1 MVFFTF
7 FLFDFILILEVLEMV
22 RKIVVTSG
30 KGGVGKTTIVSA
42 LGYGLSNLGYKT
54 LLIDMDFGLNNLD
67 VLMGIENKIVYDII
81 DVIEGKCLPK
91 QALIQDFFQTN
102 LYIFP
107 STHGFCRKRFGGE
120 ELIKI
125 ISEIENQ
132 FDYIIIDC
140 PAGIDGGFRRAV
152 ECANEY
158 IVVTTPHLSA
168 VRDAEK
174 TINNLKCNSKPYVI
188 INRARGDL
196 MLDNKMIDVQSIK
209 NVLNG
214 ELIGVVPEDDEV
226 AVQMSYGGMFDPD
239 SGIYKSIDMIVRSL
253 ATGENE
259 IYDVT
264 KKYKG
269 MFGYLRRG
277 MKKRV

>member
-1 MVFFTF
+1 
-7 FLFDFILILEVLEMV
+7 MV

-30 KGGVGKTTIVSA
+30 KGGVGKTTIVSG
-42 LGYGLSNLGYKT
+42 LGYSLAGLGYKT

-81 DVIEGKCLPK
+81 DIIEGKCLSR

-102 LYIFP
+102 LYILP

-120 ELIKI
+120 ELVKI
-125 ISEIENQ
+125 ISEIESL

-152 ECANEY
+152 NCANEY
-158 IVVTTPHLSA
+158 IIVTTPHLSA

-174 TINNLKCNSKPYVI
+174 TINNLKLQSKPFLI

-196 MLDNKMIDVQSIK
+196 MLDSKMIDIQSIK
-209 NVLNG
+209 SVLHG

-226 AVQMSYGGMFDPD
+226 LRQMSYGGMFDPD
-239 SGIYKSIDMIVRSL
+239 SSIYKSIDMIGKSIT
-253 ATGENE
+253 TGENK

-269 MFGYLRRG
+269 LFGSIRRG
-277 MKKRV
+277 IKWRI